1 VGGRQPRRAKV
12 LLLAACLALIGSQW
26 PRADAFSGAE
36 ADILVEP
43 EPDEKSAHLATA
55 TPEVDF
61 ALVLARVI
69 DDVNQD
75 PSELRRAIYELAR
88 IKLQRE
94 AWRRD
99 PPLDVGEMRRLT
111 KALETAIERVE
122 AFSSQRDD
130 ARVLRS
136 LDHLIKDQER
146 AVPHLAADPTLLA
159 LENGATDESASQFY
173 NGTVGAPA
181 EPTTVSTE
189 ANGGFT
195 GTTRVRLLDPEAAMP
210 AQLAMGVPPRETVR
224 LTDRLLPF
232 WQRRRSLVAQTLV
245 VVAVAVGLMLLISQR
260 TALFQLFERPS
271 VSVTAALPAQTPE
284 HTPTSASVPVAPP
297 PHKEEPAPLLP
308 RVYGIYAIS
317 NSELFELEA
326 LPGRA
331 PDPRIALSAVITKTG
346 RTILPNGRV
355 SFVAYRR
362 DFAASAPERASVRVI
377 AKIVRAM
384 NFGSVGKAQV
394 SEVDETWIMRN
405 ISFPFRVA
413 PVASNPEMLA
423 LEPESET
430 TLPAGRYGLV
440 INGIAYDFSVAGEVT
455 DPAQCLERVAAANGT
470 FYSPCGKP

>member
-1 VGGRQPRRAKV
+1 M
-12 LLLAACLALIGSQW
+12 
-26 PRADAFSGAE
+26 
-36 ADILVEP
+36 EP
-43 EPDEKSAHLATA
+43 VPEKKSDHLATA

-69 DDVNQD
+69 DAVNQD
-75 PSELRRAIYELAR
+75 PAELRRSIYELAR

-99 PPLDVGEMRRLT
+99 PPLDNGQMRRLT

-122 AFSSQRDD
+122 AFSSQRDE

-146 AVPHLAADPTLLA
+146 AEPSLTADATLLA
-159 LENGATDESASQFY
+159 IEDGATDASASQFY
-173 NGTVGAPA
+173 NGTVGGPP

-189 ANGGFT
+189 ANGRFAD
-195 GTTRVRLLDPEAAMP
+195 TTRVRLLDPKDAMLVQP
-210 AQLAMGVPPRETVR
+210 AVAVPPRATVR
-224 LTDRLLPF
+224 FIDRLLPF
-232 WQRRRSLVAQTLV
+232 WQRRGSLVARTLV

-271 VSVTAALPAQTPE
+271 VSTTAALTAPTPE
-284 HTPTSASVPVAPP
+284 PASTSASLPVVPP
-297 PHKEEPAPLLP
+297 PHKEEPAQLLP

-317 NSELFELEA
+317 NGELFELEA

-331 PDPRIALSAVITKTG
+331 PDPRIALSAVITKTS
-346 RTILPNGRV
+346 RTILPDGRV

-362 DFAASAPERASVRVI
+362 DFAATAPERVSVRVI
-377 AKIVRAM
+377 AKIARAVSF
-384 NFGSVGKAQV
+384 NSGGKAQQ
-394 SEVDETWIMRN
+394 SGVDDEWIIRN

-413 PVASNPEMLA
+413 PVESKPEMLA
-423 LEPESET
+423 LEPESDPA
-430 TLPAGRYGLV
+430 LPAGRYGLV
-440 INGIAYDFSVAGEVT
+440 INGIAYDFSVAGDVT

-470 FYSPCGKP
+470 FYSPCRKP

>member
-1 VGGRQPRRAKV
+1 
-12 LLLAACLALIGSQW
+12 
-26 PRADAFSGAE
+26 
-36 ADILVEP
+36 
-43 EPDEKSAHLATA
+43 
-55 TPEVDF
+55 
-61 ALVLARVI
+61 LVLARVI

-136 LDHLIKDQER
+136 LDRLIKDQER
-146 AVPHLAADPTLLA
+146 AEPGLTTDSTLLA
-159 LENGATDESASQFY
+159 IENGATDASASQFY
-173 NGTVGAPA
+173 NEAVGGPPA
-181 EPTTVSTE
+181 PTTVSTE
-189 ANGGFT
+189 ANGGFS
-195 GTTRVRLLDPEAAMP
+195 GTTRVRLLNPEAAMP
-210 AQLAMGVPPRETVR
+210 AQPAMAVSPRGTVR
-224 LTDRLLPF
+224 FTDRLLPF
-232 WQRRRSLVAQTLV
+232 WQRRGSLVARTLV
-245 VVAVAVGLMLLISQR
+245 VVAVAVGLMLLISQQ
-260 TALFQLFERPS
+260 TALFRLFERPS
-271 VSVTAALPAQTPE
+271 VSATAALPAHTPE
-284 HTPTSASVPVAPP
+284 PTSTQASVPVAPP
-297 PHKEEPAPLLP
+297 PHKEEPAQPLP

-317 NSELFELEA
+317 NGQLFELEG

-362 DFAASAPERASVRVI
+362 DFAATAPERVSVRVI
-377 AKIVRAM
+377 AKISRAT
-384 NFGSVGKAQV
+384 NFGPQGQAQV
-394 SEVDETWIMRN
+394 SGIDDTWIMRN

-430 TLPAGRYGLV
+430 ALPAGRYGLV

-470 FYSPCGKP
+470 FYSPCGKS